1 METVVRFGWQIFS
14 QRSFRQPILTLAA
27 AAILIVFGQIFRPGF
42 ADYNQL
48 MNILR
53 ITSFLGIIAAGQT
66 LVILSG
72 GEGIDLSVGSIVTL
86 SAVITYRLLNGSDA
100 LVLPVVLL
108 ALLVGFFVGMINGLG
123 IALLRI
129 PPLVMTL
136 GMTGVIAGTIQVV
149 TGGMPA
155 GASAPLLQRLV
166 TLAWCFGI
174 PGVAILWLL
183 LGLAMSFLLNRTTYG
198 KELYATGANVSVAA
212 LSGVRTGR
220 VRIITYG
227 LSGALSALGG
237 CVLLGYTG
245 SVFLNLGEPYTLPS
259 VAAVVVGGTLL
270 SGGSGHY
277 TGTMAGAFLLTVIQS
292 ILITAGLP
300 EFGRQIIYGLIVLI
314 LLSLYNRSDR
324 LRG

>member
-1 METVVRFGWQIFS
+1 METLARFGSQVFS
-14 QRSFRQPILTLAA
+14 QRSLRQPILTLALS
-27 AAILIVFGQIFRPGF
+27 AILIAFGQLIRPGF
-42 ADYNQL
+42 ADYNQI

-53 ITSFLGIIAAGQT
+53 ITSFLGIVAAGQT
-66 LVILSG
+66 LVVLSG

-86 SAVITYRLLNGSDA
+86 SAVVTYRLLNGSDA
-100 LVLPVVLL
+100 LVLPVVLFAL
-108 ALLVGFFVGMINGLG
+108 AVGLLVGTLNGLG
-123 IALLRI
+123 IVFLRI

-166 TLAWCFGI
+166 TMSWCFGI
-174 PGVAILWLL
+174 PGVAVLWLI
-183 LGLAMSFLLNRTTYG
+183 LGLAMAFLLNKTAYG
-198 KELYATGANVSVAA
+198 KELYVTGANLRVADH
-212 LSGVRTGR
+212 SGVRTGR
-220 VRIITYG
+220 VRLFTYG
-227 LSGALSALGG
+227 LSGALGALGG

-245 SVFLNLGEPYTLPS
+245 SVFLDLGEPYTLPS

-270 SGGSGHY
+270 SGGVGHY
-277 TGTMAGAFLLTVIQS
+277 SGTMAGAFLLTVIQS
-292 ILITAGLP
+292 ILITIGLP
-300 EFGRQIIYGLIVLI
+300 EFGRQIIYGLIVLT